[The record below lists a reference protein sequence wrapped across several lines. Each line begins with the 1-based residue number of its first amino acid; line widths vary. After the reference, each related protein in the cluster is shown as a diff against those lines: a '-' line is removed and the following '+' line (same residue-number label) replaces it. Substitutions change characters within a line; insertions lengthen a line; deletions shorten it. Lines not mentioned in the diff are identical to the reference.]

1 VPFSDLG
8 AMHAEV
14 SDALDDAWRRVTAD
28 SEFVGGAHA
37 ERFEKAWAA
46 QCHTRHAVGT
56 ASGTD
61 ALQLTLE
68 ALSVGRGHEVIV
80 PANTFV
86 ATAEAVVRAGAR
98 PRFVDVD
105 PETLLLTAETVERAI
120 TPATR
125 AVVVVHL
132 FGNIGDMAA
141 LGDLAAGAGI
151 TLIEDAAQAH
161 GATWR
166 GRPAGSF
173 GRAGCFSFYPGKNLG
188 AFGDGGAVVTDDT
201 DLAER
206 IRSLGDHGRPRT
218 SKQEHRLVGT
228 TSRLDGLQA
237 AVLSVKL
244 PHLQRWTQARRRAVD
259 DYRRLLSG
267 SPVRLVPTPA
277 DGLSGHHLNVAR
289 VAHRDRVRSLLSGHG
304 IETGIHYPI
313 PCHRHKAYAAYCDGP
328 LPVVERVAA
337 EMLSLPL
344 FPHIRHDQVETVCD
358 ALRRA
363 LTSGSARHAG

>member
-14 SDALDDAWRRVTAD
+14 SVALDDAWRRVTAD
-28 SEFVGGAHA
+28 SEFVGGAHV
-37 ERFEKAWAA
+37 ERFEQAWAA
-46 QCHTRHAVGT
+46 QCHTRHAIGT

-61 ALQLTLE
+61 ALLLTLE

-105 PETLLLTAETVERAI
+105 PETLLLTAEAVERAI

-125 AVVVVHL
+125 AVIAVHL
-132 FGNIGDMAA
+132 FGHIGDMASV
-141 LGDLAAGAGI
+141 GDVASSAGI
-151 TLIEDAAQAH
+151 ALIEDAAQAH

-188 AFGDGGAVVTDDT
+188 AFGDAGAVVTDDSE
-201 DLAER
+201 LAER

-218 SKQEHRLVGT
+218 SKHEHRLVGT

-244 PHLQRWTQARRRAVD
+244 PHLQRWTQARRRAVS
-259 DYRRLLSG
+259 DYRRLLFG
-267 SPVRLVPTPA
+267 SRARLVLAPP
-277 DGLSGHHLNVAR
+277 DGDSAHHLNAAR
-289 VAHRDRVRSLLSGHG
+289 VPHRDRVRSLLSGQG
-304 IETGIHYPI
+304 IATGIHYPT
-313 PCHRHKAYAAYCDGP
+313 PCHRLEAYAAYCDGP
-328 LPVVERVAA
+328 LPVVERAA
-337 EMLSLPL
+337 SELVSLPL
-344 FPHIRHDQVETVCD
+344 FPHISHEQVETVCD

-363 LTSGSARHAG
+363 LPSRNARRAR